1 MLVSVLAPTNSNN
14 VMIFHI
20 VPRKFRQQ
28 HIRVMLLLR
37 TQGVQILLSLNSANI
52 VLTLLRVLWV
62 KDVTVLLIM
71 TGCWS
76 FLFFW
81 LITRCSSLE
90 DISDNDDDC
99 WSPDLNQLSC
109 GVARVGT
116 CELSS
121 PDPGINSEKF
131 LNSAWSLLLMF
142 VEQLSL
148 ERSFEI
154 VNSGNRPIRKRPP
167 VLQLHLQLWIPSF
180 LFIIRIT
187 LSLKSTEVYST
198 LVKS

>member
-1 MLVSVLAPTNSNN
+1 MLVSVVAPTNSNN

-20 VPRKFRQQ
+20 VPCKFRQQ
-28 HIRVMLLLR
+28 HIRVMLLLLR

-52 VLTLLRVLWV
+52 VLTLLRVLRV

-131 LNSAWSLLLMF
+131 LNSAWPLLLMF

-154 VNSGNRPIRKRPP
+154 GNSGNRSILEQPP
-167 VLQLHLQLWIPSF
+167 VLYLNHIFSYRHLWSVVQN
-180 LFIIRIT
+180 
-187 LSLKSTEVYST
+187 
-198 LVKS
+198 